1 MKCFKKTKAALIL
14 LMLLFLFSSCSK
26 GGAKRYEEER
36 FLFGTYIKMI
46 VYTDSEK
53 EAKETMSLGFDE
65 IERIDKKFNSKES
78 KSIIAKLNEFREVE
92 IDENDNETKYLLERA
107 NYAYKLTK
115 GKFDITMYPLMEV
128 WGFLNDED
136 RKTLPTEKELEDAKK
151 LIDFN
156 KVKML
161 DNKLSL
167 LNPIKEIDTGA
178 FLKGYAIEK
187 AKEKMVEKGLKS
199 GFVSAISSIA
209 TIGIK
214 PDGTPWRIG
223 VQNPEIPQEL
233 LGIIELNDESMGVSG
248 DYQTYVEIEG
258 NRYHHIID
266 VETGYPV
273 KDKKMVVVVNK
284 DGLMADLLS
293 TAFFLMD
300 SKEVLEYVKK
310 DKNLKVIM
318 VLEDN
323 SIIKSENII
332 LQNI

>member
-323 SIIKSENII
+323 SIIKSENIT